1 MLKDI
6 TLGQFFPGNSLLH
19 KLDARFKIILM
30 LAFVILVFFAKN
42 LVSFV
47 YLLLLVALMAIIS
60 GISMKVLLNGLK
72 PILMISIFTAIINL
86 FWTTGDVLLFEF
98 GFIRIYSEGIWRAL
112 YMMIRI
118 ICLVMGTSVLL
129 TYTTSPM
136 DLTDA
141 LESLLSPLKKIRV
154 PVHEFSMMMSL
165 ALRFVPTLI
174 EETEKIINAQ
184 KARGADFESGNLL
197 SRAKALIPILI
208 PLFISSFSRATDL
221 AVAMECRCY
230 VGGEGRTRMKVMKF
244 TLRDIFVS
252 LVFLALFA
260 GIPLLSLIPLSFGA
274 LL

>member
-174 EETEKIINAQ
+174 EETEKIINAH

>member
-42 LVSFV
+42 LASFV
-47 YLLLLVALMAIIS
+47 YLLVLVIVMALLSRIS
-60 GISMKVLLNGLK
+60 LKVLLQGLK
-72 PILMISIFTAIINL
+72 PIVMISVFTAIINL
-86 FWTTGDVLLFEF
+86 FWTVGETPLLEL
-98 GFIRIYSEGIWRAL
+98 GFIRIYSEGIWRAI

-118 ICLVMGTSVLL
+118 ISLVMGTSILL

-141 LESLLSPLKKIRV
+141 LESLLSLLKKIGV

-208 PLFISSFSRATDL
+208 PLFVSSFSRATDL

-230 VGGEGRTRMKVMKF
+230 VGGEGRTRMRVMRF
-244 TLRDIFVS
+244 SARDV
-252 LVFLALFA
+252 LVLLFFLVLFA
-260 GIPLLSLIPLSFGA
+260 GIPLISLISLPFGA
-274 LL
+274 LI